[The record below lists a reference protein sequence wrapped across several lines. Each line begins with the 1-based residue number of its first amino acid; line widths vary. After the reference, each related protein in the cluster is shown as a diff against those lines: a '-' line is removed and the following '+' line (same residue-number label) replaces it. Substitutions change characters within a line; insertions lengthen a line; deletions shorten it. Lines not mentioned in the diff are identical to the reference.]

1 MKMKVNAIIT
11 GATGMVGKGVLL
23 TCLENENVDSILL
36 ISRKPIGIKHPK
48 LKEII
53 PQDFYDLSQIE
64 NQLSGYNACFF
75 CLGISAFR
83 MKEVDYKWITY
94 DLTLS
99 IANTL
104 VALNPDMVF
113 CYVSGQGTDT
123 SEKKKIMWA
132 RVKGSTENALLALPF
147 KAAYM
152 FRPGFIQR
160 MKGVRSSTSLYN
172 GIYTVINPILPA
184 AKSLFPN
191 SITSNYQIGMAMINC
206 VLFGYEKHQLGNTD
220 INLIAEMK

>member
-1 MKMKVNAIIT
+1 MKVNTIIT

-36 ISRKPIGIKHPK
+36 LSRKPIGITHPK
-48 LKEII
+48 MKEII
-53 PQDFYDLSQIE
+53 PPDFYDLSAIK

-94 DLTLS
+94 DLTLA

-104 VALNPDMVF
+104 VTLNPEMVF
-113 CYVSGQGTDT
+113 CYVSGQGTDST
-123 SEKKKIMWA
+123 EKKKMMWA

-147 KAAYM
+147 KKAFM
-152 FRPGFIQR
+152 FRPGLIKPI
-160 MKGVRSSTSLYN
+160 KGVKSSNAFYN
-172 GIYTVINPILPA
+172 GIYTVLNPLLPVIQSFA
-184 AKSLFPN
+184 PN
-191 SITSNYQIGMAMINC
+191 SITTSSNIGEAMINC
-206 VLFGYEKHQLGNTD
+206 VLYSYEKYHLTNTD
-220 INLIAEMK
+220 INVLAGKK